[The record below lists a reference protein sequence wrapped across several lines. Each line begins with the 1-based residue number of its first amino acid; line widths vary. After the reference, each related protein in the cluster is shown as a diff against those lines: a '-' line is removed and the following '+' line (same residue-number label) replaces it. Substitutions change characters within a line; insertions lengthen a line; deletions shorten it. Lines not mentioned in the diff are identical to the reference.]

1 MVATSSMLEP
11 NEKNR
16 LHSRF
21 SNHRSYDRALVIS
34 KFLCDSDTD
43 GLENILHDKCDRK
56 ERDAYAHRT
65 RSSKSC
71 VAHVTAPHFD
81 FQPPSYRSLLAS
93 IHEEDLRLFVM
104 PTSREGSRAN
114 SKNTRKRKADTPSPS
129 SSSRNIASTVKR
141 QRTGNEPKIAQ
152 HSLDGSLSMEVLY
165 KIFGYLEPYDIL
177 KLSRAN
183 KKLRGILMSRS
194 AEAVWKASR
203 RNVDLPDPFPD
214 MSEPA
219 FANLLFYPHCKFCD
233 QATNDNLILW
243 SAGIR
248 CCRKCDPIHFRG
260 IAMHYFD
267 FPKPL
272 LEVFPRY
279 CYDHPIMYD
288 RCLEPEAYGLLHQ
301 YLALSPA
308 EVPSWLAQKAELV
321 ERSKKHASVCK
332 EWLEL
337 QEWIRGNQTQ
347 HQKDSTWE
355 EIVQRLHREGWSKG
369 AIQHSGL
376 RHDPVIEKYLSAPL
390 SERGWGYMKSRL
402 TSTLQKSSIQ
412 HLYRLR
418 QTRFGILLEALEKW
432 RQANTYA
439 FLVPPVYTV
448 AMLPPFRAVI
458 EDLPLDAPE
467 DESIFEEALSKLP
480 QMLEEWNA
488 ERTQEVLRALQKHQP
503 EATEADLHN
512 CTSLFRCSKCRSLT
526 YAYPGILAHSCFSHG
541 IPEADQPDWWKAG
554 PDRPSSGLT
563 FKSTWERMW
572 RIDWDDSEPAE
583 SSGIEIDQEGVEVLK
598 NIAAMHRLDSS
609 TMTIDDMF
617 FRGPQVKC
625 LTKKCKKDKEVP
637 WYGAVEFHRDCR
649 LRAIEK
655 ELLNDEDEWRRQN
668 EFTGHDVKPWYLC
681 KLCPWRSRFERLE
694 DHLVKD
700 HDLEEV
706 ENITREHW
714 EYSPLTNVTLGWEG
728 DPSH

>member
-1 MVATSSMLEP
+1 MLTST
-11 NEKNR
+11 
-16 LHSRF
+16 
-21 SNHRSYDRALVIS
+21 IS
-34 KFLCDSDTD
+34 
-43 GLENILHDKCDRK
+43 
-56 ERDAYAHRT
+56 
-65 RSSKSC
+65 
-71 VAHVTAPHFD
+71 
-81 FQPPSYRSLLAS
+81 
-93 IHEEDLRLFVM
+93 
-104 PTSREGSRAN
+104 
-114 SKNTRKRKADTPSPS
+114 
-129 SSSRNIASTVKR
+129 
-141 QRTGNEPKIAQ
+141 
-152 HSLDGSLSMEVLY
+152 
-165 KIFGYLEPYDIL
+165 
-177 KLSRAN
+177 
-183 KKLRGILMSRS
+183 
-194 AEAVWKASR
+194 
-203 RNVDLPDPFPD
+203 
-214 MSEPA
+214 
-219 FANLLFYPHCKFCD
+219 
-233 QATNDNLILW
+233 
-243 SAGIR
+243 
-248 CCRKCDPIHFRG
+248 FRG

-308 EVPSWLAQKAELV
+308 EVPLWLAQKAELV
-321 ERSKKHASVCK
+321 ERSKKHASICK
-332 EWLEL
+332 EWLES
-337 QEWIRGNQTQ
+337 QEWIRGNQTK

-390 SERGWGYMKSRL
+390 SERSWGYMKSRL

-439 FLVPPVYTV
+439 FLVPPVYAV

-467 DESIFEEALSKLP
+467 DESIFEEALSTATTDAGGI
-480 QMLEEWNA
+480 EC
-488 ERTQEVLRALQKHQP
+488 RAYP
-503 EATEADLHN
+503 GSA
-512 CTSLFRCSKCRSLT
+512 SCSKCRSLT
-526 YAYPGILAHSCFSHG
+526 YAYPGILAHACFSHG

-563 FKSTWERMW
+563 SKSTWERMW
-572 RIDWDDSEPAE
+572 RIDWDDSEPAG
-583 SSGIEIDQEGVEVLK
+583 SSGIEIDQEGVEVLR
-598 NIAAMHRLDSS
+598 NVAAMHGLDSS

-637 WYGAVEFHRDCR
+637 WYGAVEFHRNCR

-655 ELLNDEDEWRRQN
+655 ELLDDEDEWRRQN

-694 DHLVKD
+694 DHLVKEYVSTVSPAFLFAYGENPS